1 MRCKKMQINAKKMQK
16 NATPQPM
23 HMRSNSTTAFPQQW
37 MLKIL
42 PSHYHTGLNLPSISP
57 LNMSIFVFVCWCGFG
72 PIIQFHL
79 FLFRFVRFFQIRF
92 IVALTIRQLRG
103 IVNISS
109 SIICNT
115 TSHKFVHG
123 L

>member
-1 MRCKKMQINAKKMQK
+1 
-16 NATPQPM
+16 M
-23 HMRSNSTTAFPQQW
+23 HIRSNSTTAFPQQW
-37 MLKIL
+37 MLKVL
-42 PSHYHTGLNLPSISP
+42 PSYYHTRLNLPSISP
-57 LNMSIFVFVCWCGFG
+57 LNMSMFVMCRVAFDFG

-79 FLFRFVRFFQIRF
+79 FLFRFFRFFQIRF

-115 TSHKFVHG
+115 T
-123 L
+123 

>member
-1 MRCKKMQINAKKMQK
+1 
-16 NATPQPM
+16 M
-23 HMRSNSTTAFPQQW
+23 HIRSNSTTAFPQQW
-37 MLKIL
+37 MLKVL

-57 LNMSIFVFVCWCGFG
+57 LNMSIFGFG

-79 FLFRFVRFFQIRF
+79 FLFRFFRFFQIRF
-92 IVALTIRQLRG
+92 TVALTISQLRG

-115 TSHKFVHG
+115 T
-123 L
+123 